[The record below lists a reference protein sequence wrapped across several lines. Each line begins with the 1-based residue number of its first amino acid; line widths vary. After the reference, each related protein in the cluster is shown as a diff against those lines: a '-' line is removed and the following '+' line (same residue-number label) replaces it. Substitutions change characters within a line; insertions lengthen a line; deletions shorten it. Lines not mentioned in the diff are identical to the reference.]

1 MISIGRLITNT
12 PIPVVRDI
20 KFYQPTIA
28 QILDMGEE
36 MYWSLLKVWDLTR
49 KDLIKEETEESLKYN
64 DFEIWKTCL
73 FLSPPL
79 QERVKS
85 SVDCFLHTKIEFLPM
100 SNTIVVGERET
111 STLLDETFCLVM
123 RDISRSLSALGSS
136 EKEEQYKETDNMSA
150 REREIMEKMRKS
162 AEMLDKIKNG
172 DQKVEDRLVK
182 QVVSLVAI
190 GHYTFEEVLQFTIV
204 QMIYL
209 LKKYVDVQQYELRT
223 MLSPYT
229 DSKKTQPVKHWLE
242 T

>member
-1 MISIGRLITNT
+1 MISIGRLISNT
-12 PIPVVRDI
+12 PFPVVRGI
-20 KFYQPTIA
+20 QFHQPTIG
-28 QILDMGEE
+28 QVLDMGEE
-36 MYWSLLKVWDLTR
+36 MYWSLLKVWDLDR
-49 KDLIKEETEESLKYN
+49 KDLIKDETEETLKFN

-73 FLSPPL
+73 FMSPAL
-79 QERVKS
+79 QQRVIS

-100 SNTIVVGERET
+100 SNTIVIGEKQT
-111 STLLDETFCLVM
+111 STLLDETFCLIM
-123 RDISRSLSALGSS
+123 RDISRSLSALGVSQ
-136 EKEEQYKETDNMSA
+136 KEEQYKETEQMSA

-162 AEMLDKIKNG
+162 AELLDKIKNG

-190 GHYTFEEVLQFTIV
+190 GHYTFDEVLNFTIV

-209 LKKYVDVQQYELRT
+209 LRKYVDIQQYELHT
-223 MLSPYT
+223 ILSPYV